1 MGWGGLRE
9 MDKGGVRRKRR
20 RRRRRRRWFRVCWRC
35 GRGRMMDG

>member
-20 RRRRRRRWFRVCWRC
+20 RRRRWFRVCWRC